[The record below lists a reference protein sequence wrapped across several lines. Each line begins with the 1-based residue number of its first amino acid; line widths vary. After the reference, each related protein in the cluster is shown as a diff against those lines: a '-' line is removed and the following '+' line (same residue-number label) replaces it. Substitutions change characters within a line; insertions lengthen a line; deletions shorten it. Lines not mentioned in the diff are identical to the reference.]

1 MEQVEWYVI
10 QRKPEHFSYFVL
22 SEKSNKFFL
31 FYFNEIGAVE
41 GGISHDEFIDNVASD
56 ILNKVP
62 KLFEVWRIK
71 KALQMNL
78 TPTGVV
84 LLQELDRFNLL
95 LERLEKTLVLL
106 RKVRFKYNKCV
117 EKSMYLMDL
126 RLS

>member
-1 MEQVEWYVI
+1 M
-10 QRKPEHFSYFVL
+10 
-22 SEKSNKFFL
+22 NFFL
-31 FYFNEIGAVE
+31 LNETGAIG

-95 LERLEKTLVLL
+95 LERLDKTLVLL
-106 RKVRFKYNKCV
+106 RKVRFKFIFSPVCIICHTGSTIFVFFFHFGLIVVNGNFTYQRVLCRYKT
-117 EKSMYLMDL
+117 
-126 RLS
+126 

>member
-1 MEQVEWYVI
+1 MVCHTKETEA
-10 QRKPEHFSYFVL
+10 FSSFPSIL
-22 SEKSNKFFL
+22 KSNKNI
-31 FYFNEIGAVE
+31 FYLNEIGAVE

-106 RKVRFKYNKCV
+106 RKVRFKYNVLKGCACIMV
-117 EKSMYLMDL
+117 
-126 RLS
+126 